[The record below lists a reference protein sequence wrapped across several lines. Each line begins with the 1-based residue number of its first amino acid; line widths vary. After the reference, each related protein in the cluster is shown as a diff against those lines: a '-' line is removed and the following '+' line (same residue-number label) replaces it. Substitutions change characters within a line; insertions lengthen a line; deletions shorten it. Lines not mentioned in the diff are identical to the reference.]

1 MFCGIHELMIFL
13 SHIEG
18 MMALKSKG
26 TNKDISFLPW
36 SKINS
41 LFSNKV
47 NSFCCKFYVFMRQQ
61 YWSRFQFSIEITF
74 SISWNRTLAYHFFVS
89 EEIGFAMITWQWKR
103 KSILMVLQK
112 HLNKSW
118 YPISLKNMTIQ
129 FFCNLHWTRDK
140 NVIVTLVEK

>member
-18 MMALKSKG
+18 MMALQSKG
-26 TNKDISFLPW
+26 MNKDISFLPW
-36 SKINS
+36 FKLNF

-47 NSFCCKFYVFMRQQ
+47 NWFCCKFIFFMRQQ
-61 YWSRFQFSIEITF
+61 HWSRFEFSIEITF

-89 EEIGFAMITWQWKR
+89 EEIGFAIITWQWKS

-118 YPISLKNMTIQ
+118 YPISLKIWPFN
-129 FFCNLHWTRDK
+129 FL
-140 NVIVTLVEK
+140 